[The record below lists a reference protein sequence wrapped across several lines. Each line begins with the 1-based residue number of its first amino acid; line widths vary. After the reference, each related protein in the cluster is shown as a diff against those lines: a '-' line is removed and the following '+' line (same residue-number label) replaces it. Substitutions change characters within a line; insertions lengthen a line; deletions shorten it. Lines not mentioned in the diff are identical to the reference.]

1 MGIQLKL
8 LLLLYNIHFIILN
21 QLILQILQMNMFNL
35 IIIFSLVVCVQ
46 SFYVTIETGFVGVEY
61 VFNKISTNIM
71 EPGLHFYNPLIAKI
85 AIVETRPQKD
95 SVFNVECGTND
106 GLKLMFDSIEV
117 GNILDPKYVY
127 NTTSRFGVHYD
138 QHLVTDLVR
147 HQTNVICSKKSAH
160 QIAIE
165 EFDYLD
171 DLMKDF
177 IQSENDRQES
187 GLRINFVRL
196 SKPKLPASIEKNYLA
211 LAEERTMKKVLEEK
225 KERIR
230 TEKESELIVAEKDN
244 EIRVKNSEK
253 TNEIMVLNM
262 RAKQEEQRI
271 QNEMIVEAAKANA
284 EKIIMEANALN
295 SMYNIPGYVDVEKA
309 KAISPNQK
317 IYYGDKLP
325 VNFPLLSATTDY

>member
-1 MGIQLKL
+1 MFIFKVIL
-8 LLLLYNIHFIILN
+8 LISLINIA
-21 QLILQILQMNMFNL
+21 
-35 IIIFSLVVCVQ
+35 Q

-61 VFNKISTNIM
+61 VWNKISNNIL
-71 EPGLHFYNPLIAKI
+71 EPGLHFYNPITSKI

-95 SVFNVECGTND
+95 SVSNVECGTND

-117 GNILDPKYVY
+117 GNILGSPYVFS
-127 NTTSRFGVHYD
+127 TISRFGLLYD
-138 QHLVTDLVR
+138 RHLVTDLVR
-147 HQTNVICSKKSAH
+147 HQINVICSKKSAH

-165 EFDYLD
+165 EFDSLD
-171 DLMKDF
+171 DLMKEF

-187 GLRINFVRL
+187 GLAINFVRL
-196 SKPKLPASIEKNYLA
+196 TKPKLPASIEKNYLA

-244 EIRVKNSEK
+244 EIRIKNSEK

-284 EKIIMEANALN
+284 EKIIMEANALQ
-295 SMYNIPGYVDVEKA
+295 SMYGIPGYVDVEKA
-309 KAISPNQK
+309 KAIAPNQK

-325 VNFPLLSATTDY
+325 INFPILQPIGNQ